1 MIKIYIT
8 CIIGAISWCFAA
20 QACSPRLD
28 GKPTN
33 CPDTFDIE
41 EVKLPV
47 QELKGEIDIYDPM
60 HWHQMHMMFIRN
72 VRKEQMEKNMT
83 QPSDAINKALMEF
96 NYGQNGTTE
105 QKELLQLPSDG
116 D

>member
-83 QPSDAINKALMEF
+83 QLLM
-96 NYGQNGTTE
+96 
-105 QKELLQLPSDG
+105 L
-116 D
+116 